1 MYLHSPLKGYL
12 IYPGLGPLVSAKER
26 RCVVLV
32 FGTSRGSSKL
42 LLEKAR
48 DLGEKT
54 KGTTWHMNIYAFCVF
69 QILKYYIY
77 IDMYSI
83 RYGLLDVDLTQAW
96 ITSLAKVVFG
106 I

>member
-1 MYLHSPLKGYL
+1 MAYEYL
-12 IYPGLGPLVSAKER
+12 
-26 RCVVLV
+26 C
-32 FGTSRGSSKL
+32 L
-42 LLEKAR
+42 LCFS
-48 DLGEKT
+48 
-54 KGTTWHMNIYAFCVF
+54 NIE
-69 QILKYYIY
+69 ILYIY

>member
-1 MYLHSPLKGYL
+1 M
-12 IYPGLGPLVSAKER
+12 
-26 RCVVLV
+26 VLV